1 MSSAGGDGGGER
13 ARVKTGKGTRLIME
27 PPVTECAVE
36 AELKDEIIKFR
47 F

>member
-27 PPVTECAVE
+27 PPVTACCAIE
-36 AELKDEIIKFR
+36 AEAKDEIIKI
-47 F
+47 